1 MYKALDRLNPFMIT
15 AYFLAVAGI
24 AMFCAHPVLLSM
36 ALAGALTLCLLRRD
50 VKRTRTH
57 LLFWGLFALSA
68 LLNPLFSRHGATALL
83 VIGNKPISL
92 EAVLWGVTSA
102 SAVLTTLYLF
112 ASFSAIMQ
120 SDKLLYL
127 FGSLSPRLSLIL
139 SMGLRYVSLLSGQ
152 WRKIKQTQTALGLYK
167 EDNVIDRVRGALRIF
182 WVLLGWALENGIVTA
197 GSMTARGYG
206 TGKRTYYAVFSFTH
220 RDALYLAFTLALAA
234 GTIVPLALGAL
245 DFVFYPTV
253 VQTHTGALS
262 WLGYLS
268 YGALIALPILT
279 ETEDAV
285 KWKYLRSKI

>member
-1 MYKALDRLNPFMIT
+1 MHALDRLNPFTIT

-24 AMFCAHPVLLSM
+24 AMFCAHPVLLTM
-36 ALAGALTLCLLRRD
+36 TLAGAVTLCLVRRD
-50 VKRTRTH
+50 VKRRYTH
-57 LLFWGLFALSA
+57 LLYWGLFALTV
-68 LLNPLFSRHGATALL
+68 LINPLFSRHGATVLL

-92 EAVLWGVTSA
+92 EALLWGLTSA
-102 SAVLTTLYLF
+102 GAVLATLYLF

-127 FGSLSPRLSLIL
+127 FGSLSPKLSLIL
-139 SMGLRYVSLLSGQ
+139 SMGLRYVPLLSAQ
-152 WRKIKQTQTALGLYK
+152 WHKIKQTQTVLGLYK

-182 WVLLGWALENGIVTA
+182 WALLGWALENGIITA
-197 GSMTARGYG
+197 GSMTARAYG
-206 TGKRTYYAVFSFTH
+206 TGKRTHYAVFSFTR
-220 RDALYLAFTLALAA
+220 RDALYLSLTLALAA

-253 VQTHTGALS
+253 VLTHAGALS

-268 YGALIALPILT
+268 YGALIALPILA
-279 ETEDAV
+279 ETEDTA